1 MADEDDDKQDKTEDA
16 TPRKRQ
22 DAREQGQVALSSELV
37 SATLLW
43 AGLGIL
49 VVGGGALTQSC
60 GILVANSLG
69 EVGNLGCIELD
80 ARATAGLFEQYART
94 MGLSVLVVI
103 VPMWAVALLAGY
115 LQIGFQ
121 IAPKAIRFDPGRLDP
136 VKGMS
141 RLFGVR
147 VVVRTLLALVK
158 VVVILTTMCC
168 MAWSELPKVAA
179 LAGNELGPMLDG
191 LGNIAMRC
199 TAAALVSIAVVAVFD
214 WSWQRWQHERE
225 LRMSKKELRDE
236 ARSTEGDPHLK
247 ARIRGI
253 QREMAQRRMMVDV
266 PKATVVIT
274 NPTHYAVALRYE
286 RDEHGKAKSAPVVV
300 AKGVDLVAQRIK
312 EVAREAG
319 VPLYE
324 DVPLAR
330 ALHAQCEIGD
340 EIPEALYQAVA
351 AVLAYVYRIRGEFA
365 RA

>member
-49 VVGGGALTQSC
+49 AVGGGALAQAC
-60 GILVANSLG
+60 GALVVNSLG
-69 EVGNLGCIELD
+69 EIGTLGRIELD
-80 ARATAGLFEQYART
+80 ANSGASLFEQCARS
-94 MGLSVLVVI
+94 MGLSILVVV
-103 VPMWAVALLAGY
+103 VPMWAVALLVSY

-121 IAPKAIRFDPGRLDP
+121 ITPKAIRFDPGRLDP
-136 VKGMS
+136 MKGLS
-141 RLFGVR
+141 RLASPR
-147 VVVRTLLALVK
+147 VFMRTLLALVK
-158 VVVILTTMCC
+158 VVVILAAMCG
-168 MAWSELPKVAA
+168 MAWRELPKIAA
-179 LAGNELGPMLDG
+179 LAGNDLGPMLDG
-191 LGNIAMRC
+191 LGHIALRC
-199 TAAALVSIAVVAVFD
+199 ASAALVAIAIVAVFD

-286 RDEHGKAKSAPVVV
+286 RDENGKAKRAPVVV
-300 AKGVDLVAQRIK
+300 AKGADLVAQRIK
-312 EVAREAG
+312 EVAREAN
-319 VPLYE
+319 VPLFE

-365 RA
+365 RV